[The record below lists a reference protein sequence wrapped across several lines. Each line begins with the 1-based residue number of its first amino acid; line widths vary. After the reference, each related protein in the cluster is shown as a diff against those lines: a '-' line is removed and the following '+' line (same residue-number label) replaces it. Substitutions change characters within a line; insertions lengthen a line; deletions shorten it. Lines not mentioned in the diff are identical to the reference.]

1 MSFFLLQYVPFSGSI
16 LGGLKDGLQIII
28 NGTVLLTGSNRFAVN
43 LQCGGNDE
51 DIAFHFNPRFEDGN
65 YVVCNTKEKDKWG
78 KEERK
83 MKMPFQK
90 GLPFEIRILVQS
102 SSFLVTVNG
111 SYFLEYQHRLPFH
124 RVDTINVQ
132 GSVRLTFI
140 DFQVRV
146 GDPRAPI
153 RTDPGD
159 SSYFGTGGKCDLILL
174 QRPTPP
180 WADALIITIIRSATG
195 RSASQQQESTV
206 MPYSTPILGGLYPSK
221 AIIISGTVLP
231 HATRFH
237 INLRRGGDVAFHLN
251 PRFNENTIVRNTQ
264 VGQSWG
270 TEERNMNFLM
280 PFSPGQMFTM
290 YILCENHCFK
300 VIVNGQHLFDYTHRL
315 LDFQNINQLEIGGD
329 IHVTHVRA

>member
-1 MSFFLLQYVPFSGSI
+1 MGIKTVSPTWDNLIPLCLPQCLEQCSAHSKRLTNTNI
-16 LGGLKDGLQIII
+16 III
-28 NGTVLLTGSNRFAVN
+28 NIITLVPFWPRFAVN

-153 RTDPGD
+153 RTDPVSVTPLARQTTVGQLMFLTLRELIAWSLPPPGAATQPRRRPLVELVVSC
-159 SSYFGTGGKCDLILL
+159 SSEGLRDIFLALL
-174 QRPTPP
+174 F
-180 WADALIITIIRSATG
+180 
-195 RSASQQQESTV
+195 
-206 MPYSTPILGGLYPSK
+206 
-221 AIIISGTVLP
+221 
-231 HATRFH
+231 RFH

>member
-140 DFQVRV
+140 DFQH
-146 GDPRAPI
+146 
-153 RTDPGD
+153 
-159 SSYFGTGGKCDLILL
+159 SWLN
-174 QRPTPP
+174 PP
-180 WADALIITIIRSATG
+180 S
-195 RSASQQQESTV
+195 V
-206 MPYSTPILGGLYPSK
+206 MPQTHADYQM
-221 AIIISGTVLP
+221 AI
-231 HATRFH
+231 
-237 INLRRGGDVAFHLN
+237 
-251 PRFNENTIVRNTQ
+251 
-264 VGQSWG
+264 
-270 TEERNMNFLM
+270 
-280 PFSPGQMFTM
+280 PG
-290 YILCENHCFK
+290 Y
-300 VIVNGQHLFDYTHRL
+300 
-315 LDFQNINQLEIGGD
+315 
-329 IHVTHVRA
+329 

>member
-1 MSFFLLQYVPFSGSI
+1 GPLTPRPGLFPIGTLLPCIPHKQFI
-16 LGGLKDGLQIII
+16 IRLTNTNIIII
-28 NGTVLLTGSNRFAVN
+28 NIITLVPFWPRFAVN

-90 GLPFEIRILVQS
+90 GLPFEIRI
-102 SSFLVTVNG
+102 LVTVNG

-180 WADALIITIIRSATG
+180 WADALIITIMLMIFKRLLCVRHRT
-195 RSASQQQESTV
+195 
-206 MPYSTPILGGLYPSK
+206 K
-221 AIIISGTVLP
+221 
-231 HATRFH
+231 FH